1 MDSLLISVFVCSLV
15 LSCHVMCQ
23 FYVNTAGE
31 LSCQMYQRSCD
42 LGLGVPF
49 NIASYSLLTCMIAQV
64 CGLKPGE
71 FVHVLGDAH
80 VYLNHVDALKQQLDR
95 TPRAFPTLSFKRAVS
110 DIDQF
115 TFEDLELKGYKPLE
129 AIKMTMA
136 V

>member
-1 MDSLLISVFVCSLV
+1 MCWEVSFAALTTKQRLSLCRAPSML
-15 LSCHVMCQ
+15 
-23 FYVNTAGE
+23 TARR
-31 LSCQMYQRSCD
+31 CCRA
-42 LGLGVPF
+42 
-49 NIASYSLLTCMIAQV
+49 IA
-64 CGLKPGE
+64 
-71 FVHVLGDAH
+71 DAH

-95 TPRAFPTLSFKRAVS
+95 TPRAFPTLSFKRQVG